1 MFNVL
6 KTLLK
11 VTFKISIA
19 YYYIIIT
26 TDCKYN
32 LCMKKLQG
40 SIKWDLRK

>member
-19 YYYIIIT
+19 YYYIIT
-26 TDCKYN
+26 TGCKYN